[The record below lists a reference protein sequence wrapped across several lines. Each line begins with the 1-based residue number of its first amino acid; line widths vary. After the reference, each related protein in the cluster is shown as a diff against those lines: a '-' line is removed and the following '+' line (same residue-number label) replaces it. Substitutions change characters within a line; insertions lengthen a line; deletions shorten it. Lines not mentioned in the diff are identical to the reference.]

1 MIITLSDY
9 WDRTLNK
16 WGDNLSPLYIYN
28 KKQLMKYSI
37 SEEKFKKV
45 MFRYLDSWDYVNG
58 LTKKLYEKGAWAFTK
73 WTVEDDEFY
82 DNEVPFQFYTEDY
95 FTVIISPR
103 KYPLLVPGR
112 EVEDEIE
119 KIFGLN
125 NLTKHILLD
134 WFNKTYNQNAKTI

>member
-1 MIITLSDY
+1 
-9 WDRTLNK
+9 
-16 WGDNLSPLYIYN
+16 
-28 KKQLMKYSI
+28 MKYSI

-82 DNEVPFQFYTEDY
+82 DNTVPFQFYTEDY